1 MIWINRIVPV
11 LMIFAVFPLWRI
23 SDRFPESAA
32 TFPRVIL
39 VAIACLAVILLSRT
53 FIPAIAAV
61 AEGEG
66 GRSLS
71 VIVRPVAVALIAIA
85 TVGAMR
91 LTGFIPA
98 MMAMAAVLMFV
109 LQVEKRKFYVI
120 AFALLL
126 VFIFVVFGWALG
138 VPLTKATLFS

>member
-11 LMIFAVFPLWRI
+11 LMILAAFPLWRM
-23 SDRFPESAA
+23 SERFPESAA

-53 FIPAIAAV
+53 FVPAIAV
-61 AEGEG
+61 MREGEG

-71 VIVRPVAVALIAIA
+71 MTVRPIVVFLIATA
-85 TVGAMR
+85 TVLAMR
-91 LTGFIPA
+91 LAGFFPA
-98 MMAMAAVLMFV
+98 MVAMATLLMFV
-109 LQVEKRKFYVI
+109 LQVEKRKFYVL
-120 AFALLL
+120 AFAVLL
-126 VFIFVVFGWALG
+126 VFVYVVFGWALG